1 MIEQSAALKG
11 RYCLFRGQ
19 QHTLRILPVNSNE
32 RCLMPLKIRKNKS
45 PLFIILLLIL
55 TLLTGLTAGYFSAH
69 GITENGKFEA
79 FSRKVFQNEVSGS
92 TLTLHYTLAHPEKQG
107 IPRKKATLGTI
118 PTDMKNTYQICSQY
132 EKKLKSFRYSCLS
145 TKNQLTLDSML
156 LYYHTEKSLGDNY
169 LLQEP
174 LGPSLGIQAQLPVLL
189 AEYAFYEDQDI
200 TDYLN
205 LLTTIRPY
213 FQSILKFEKK
223 KSEAGFFMS
232 DTTLDRVLAQ
242 CSAFIQNPDNNYM
255 LDIFQKKLSDYG
267 KLSVSEQNALIP
279 THKSLMKTEVI
290 PAYQELMTG
299 LEALRGTGK
308 NNRGLTY
315 FKGGKAYYLY
325 LLQSQTGSYVPVK
338 QMEKRLSRQLSS
350 EIGIAGTM
358 LRKNPELLTTLN
370 QGITFREMKPA
381 QMLNALQQKIQADF
395 PALADVTF
403 ELRTVHDSMKD
414 YLSPAFYLTPP
425 MDTGTPNVIYINPAA
440 SYQGLE
446 LFTTLAHEG
455 FPGHLYQTVTFER
468 QNPSGIRNLLCTSG
482 FAEGWATYIEP
493 FAYQYAAGYIKDPS
507 ATELARISW
516 LNRSINLCMY
526 SLLDIEIHYNG
537 WTQAE
542 AASFLKAFGIEEST
556 VVSEIYQYILETP
569 GNYLKYYW
577 GYLSLLDLRTS
588 EQNRLG
594 QDFDL
599 KKFHSQVLK
608 IGGVQFP
615 VLEKYID
622 AEF

>member
-1 MIEQSAALKG
+1 MIEQSILLKG
-11 RYCLFRGQ
+11 SPMSF
-19 QHTLRILPVNSNE
+19 
-32 RCLMPLKIRKNKS
+32 KIRGKKS
-45 PLFIILLLIL
+45 PLFITLLLVL
-55 TLLTGLTAGYFSAH
+55 TLFAGLTAGYFSAH

-79 FSRKVFQNEVSGS
+79 FFRKVFQNEVSGS

-107 IPRKKATLGTI
+107 IPRKKASLGTV

-132 EKKLKSFRYSCLS
+132 EEKLKSFRYSRLS
-145 TKNQLTLDSML
+145 TENQLTLDSML

-189 AEYAFYEDQDI
+189 AEYAFYENQDI

-205 LLTTIRPY
+205 LLTTIQPY

-242 CSAFIQNPDNNYM
+242 CSAFIQNPDNSYM
-255 LDIFQKKLSDYG
+255 LNIFQKKLSDYG
-267 KLSVSEQNALIP
+267 KLSASEQNALIL

-315 FKGGKAYYLY
+315 FKGGKSYYLY

-358 LRKNPELLTTLN
+358 LRKKPELLTILN
-370 QGITFREMKPA
+370 QGITFKKMKPA

-440 SYQGLE
+440 NYQGLE

-455 FPGHLYQTVTFER
+455 FPGHLYQTVTFQR

-482 FAEGWATYIEP
+482 FAEGWATYVEP
-493 FAYQYAAGYIKDPS
+493 FAYQYAADYIQDPF

-542 AASFLKAFGIEEST
+542 AASFLKAFGIEDST

-577 GYLSLLDLRTS
+577 GYLSILDLRTS

-608 IGGVQFP
+608 IGGVQYP

>member
-1 MIEQSAALKG
+1 MS
-11 RYCLFRGQ
+11 F
-19 QHTLRILPVNSNE
+19 
-32 RCLMPLKIRKNKS
+32 KIRGKKS
-45 PLFIILLLIL
+45 PLFITLLLVL
-55 TLLTGLTAGYFSAH
+55 TLFAGLTAGYFSAH

-92 TLTLHYTLAHPEKQG
+92 TLTLHYSLAHPEKQG
-107 IPRKKATLGTI
+107 IPRKKASLGTV

-132 EKKLKSFRYSCLS
+132 EEKLKSFRYSRLS
-145 TKNQLTLDSML
+145 TENQLTLDSML

-189 AEYAFYEDQDI
+189 AEYAFYEAQDI

-267 KLSVSEQNALIP
+267 KLSVSEQNALIL

-315 FKGGKAYYLY
+315 FKGGKVYYLY
-325 LLQSQTGSYVPVK
+325 LLQTGSYVPVK

-358 LRKNPELLTTLN
+358 LRKNPELLATLN
-370 QGITFREMKPA
+370 QGITFKEMKPA

-577 GYLSLLDLRTS
+577 GYLSILDLRTS

-599 KKFHSQVLK
+599 KKFHNQVLK

>member
-1 MIEQSAALKG
+1 MIEQSILLKG
-11 RYCLFRGQ
+11 S
-19 QHTLRILPVNSNE
+19 P
-32 RCLMPLKIRKNKS
+32 MPFKIRGKKS
-45 PLFIILLLIL
+45 PLFITLLLVL
-55 TLLTGLTAGYFSAH
+55 TLFAGLTAGYFSAH

-107 IPRKKATLGTI
+107 IPRKKASLGTV

-132 EKKLKSFRYSCLS
+132 EEKLKSFRYSRLS
-145 TKNQLTLDSML
+145 TENQLTLDSML

-189 AEYAFYEDQDI
+189 AEYAFYEAQDI

-242 CSAFIQNPDNNYM
+242 CSAFIQDPDNNYM

-267 KLSVSEQNALIP
+267 KLSTSEQNALVL

-308 NNRGLTY
+308 NDRGLTY

-350 EIGIAGTM
+350 EIDIAGTM
-358 LRKNPELLTTLN
+358 LRKNPELLATLN
-370 QGITFREMKPA
+370 QGITFKEMKPA
-381 QMLNALQQKIQADF
+381 QMLNALHQKIQADF

-440 SYQGLE
+440 NYQGLE

-455 FPGHLYQTVTFER
+455 FPGHLYQTVTFQR

-482 FAEGWATYIEP
+482 FAEGWATYVEP
-493 FAYQYAAGYIKDPS
+493 FAYQYAAGYIKDPF
-507 ATELARISW
+507 ATELAGISW

-542 AASFLKAFGIEEST
+542 AASFLKAFGIEDST

-608 IGGVQFP
+608 IGGVQYP

>member
-1 MIEQSAALKG
+1 
-11 RYCLFRGQ
+11 
-19 QHTLRILPVNSNE
+19 
-32 RCLMPLKIRKNKS
+32 MPLKIRKNKS

-189 AEYAFYEDQDI
+189 AEYAFYEAQDI

-267 KLSVSEQNALIP
+267 KLSTSEQNALVL

-308 NNRGLTY
+308 NDRGLTY

-358 LRKNPELLTTLN
+358 LRKNPELLATLN
-370 QGITFREMKPA
+370 QGITFKEMKPA

-440 SYQGLE
+440 NYQGLE

-455 FPGHLYQTVTFER
+455 FPGHLYQTVTFQR

-482 FAEGWATYIEP
+482 FAEGWATYVEP
-493 FAYQYAAGYIKDPS
+493 FAYQYAADYIQDPF

-542 AASFLKAFGIEEST
+542 AASFLKAFGIEDST

-577 GYLSLLDLRTS
+577 GYLSILDLRTS

-608 IGGVQFP
+608 IGGVQYP

>member
-1 MIEQSAALKG
+1 MIEQSILLKG
-11 RYCLFRGQ
+11 S
-19 QHTLRILPVNSNE
+19 P
-32 RCLMPLKIRKNKS
+32 MPFKIRGKKS
-45 PLFIILLLIL
+45 PLFITFLLVL
-55 TLLTGLTAGYFSAH
+55 TLFAGLTAGYFSAH

-79 FSRKVFQNEVSGS
+79 FSRKVFQNEISGS

-107 IPRKKATLGTI
+107 IPRKKASLGTV

-132 EKKLKSFRYSCLS
+132 EEKLKSFRYSRLS
-145 TKNQLTLDSML
+145 TENQLTLDSML

-189 AEYAFYEDQDI
+189 AEYAFYEAQDI

-267 KLSVSEQNALIP
+267 KLSTSEQNALVL

-308 NNRGLTY
+308 NDRGLTY

-350 EIGIAGTM
+350 EISIAGTM
-358 LRKNPELLTTLN
+358 LRKNPELLATLN
-370 QGITFREMKPA
+370 QGITFKEMKPA

-395 PALADVTF
+395 PALSDVSF

-440 SYQGLE
+440 NYQGLE

-455 FPGHLYQTVTFER
+455 FPGHLYQTVTFQR

-482 FAEGWATYIEP
+482 FAEGWATYVEP
-493 FAYQYAAGYIKDPS
+493 FAYQYAADYIQDPF
-507 ATELARISW
+507 ATELAKISW

-542 AASFLKAFGIEEST
+542 AASFLKAFGIEDST

-577 GYLSLLDLRTS
+577 GYLSILDLRTS

-608 IGGVQFP
+608 IGGVQYP

>member
-1 MIEQSAALKG
+1 MIEQSILLKG
-11 RYCLFRGQ
+11 S
-19 QHTLRILPVNSNE
+19 P
-32 RCLMPLKIRKNKS
+32 MPFKIRGKKS
-45 PLFIILLLIL
+45 PLFITLLLVL
-55 TLLTGLTAGYFSAH
+55 TLFAGLTAGYFSAH
-69 GITENGKFEA
+69 AITENGKFEA

-107 IPRKKATLGTI
+107 IPRKKASLGTV

-132 EKKLKSFRYSCLS
+132 EEKLKSFRYSRLS
-145 TKNQLTLDSML
+145 TENQLTLDSML

-189 AEYAFYEDQDI
+189 AEYAFYEAQDI

-267 KLSVSEQNALIP
+267 KLSVSEQNALIL

-358 LRKNPELLTTLN
+358 LRKKPELLTILN
-370 QGITFREMKPA
+370 QGITFKKMKPA

-440 SYQGLE
+440 SYQELE

-455 FPGHLYQTVTFER
+455 FPGHLYQTVTFQR

-482 FAEGWATYIEP
+482 FAEGWATYVEP
-493 FAYQYAAGYIKDPS
+493 FAYQYAADYIQDPS

-542 AASFLKAFGIEEST
+542 AASFLKAFGIKDST
-556 VVSEIYQYILETP
+556 VVSVIYQYILETP

-608 IGGVQFP
+608 IGGVQCWRSILTRNFNQI
-615 VLEKYID
+615 K
-622 AEF
+622 

>member
-1 MIEQSAALKG
+1 MIEQSILLKG
-11 RYCLFRGQ
+11 S
-19 QHTLRILPVNSNE
+19 P
-32 RCLMPLKIRKNKS
+32 MPFKIRGKKS
-45 PLFIILLLIL
+45 PLFITLLLVL
-55 TLLTGLTAGYFSAH
+55 TLFAGLTAGYFSAH

-107 IPRKKATLGTI
+107 ILRKKASLGTV

-132 EKKLKSFRYSCLS
+132 EEKLKSFRYSRLS
-145 TKNQLTLDSML
+145 TENQLTLDSML

-267 KLSVSEQNALIP
+267 KLSVSEQNALIL

-358 LRKNPELLTTLN
+358 LRKNPELLATLN
-370 QGITFREMKPA
+370 QGITFKEMKPA

-493 FAYQYAAGYIKDPS
+493 FAYKYAAGYIKDPS

>member
-1 MIEQSAALKG
+1 MIEQSILLKG
-11 RYCLFRGQ
+11 S
-19 QHTLRILPVNSNE
+19 P
-32 RCLMPLKIRKNKS
+32 MPFKIRGKKS
-45 PLFIILLLIL
+45 PLFITLLLVL
-55 TLLTGLTAGYFSAH
+55 TLFAGLTAGYFSAH

-92 TLTLHYTLAHPEKQG
+92 TLTLHYNLAHPEKQG
-107 IPRKKATLGTI
+107 IPRKKASLGTV

-132 EKKLKSFRYSCLS
+132 EEKLKSFRYSRLS
-145 TKNQLTLDSML
+145 TENQLTLDSML
-156 LYYHTEKSLGDNY
+156 LYYHTEKTLGDNY

-189 AEYAFYEDQDI
+189 AEYAFYEAQDI

-255 LDIFQKKLSDYG
+255 LDIFQKKLLDYG
-267 KLSVSEQNALIP
+267 KLSVSEQNALIL

-308 NNRGLTY
+308 NDRGLTY

-358 LRKNPELLTTLN
+358 LRKNPELLATLN
-370 QGITFREMKPA
+370 QGITFKEMKPA

-425 MDTGTPNVIYINPAA
+425 MDIGTPNVIYINPAA

>member
-1 MIEQSAALKG
+1 MIEQSILLKG
-11 RYCLFRGQ
+11 S
-19 QHTLRILPVNSNE
+19 P
-32 RCLMPLKIRKNKS
+32 MPFKIRGKKS
-45 PLFIILLLIL
+45 PLFITLLLVL
-55 TLLTGLTAGYFSAH
+55 TLFAGLTAGYFSAH

-79 FSRKVFQNEVSGS
+79 FSRKVFQKEVSGS

-107 IPRKKATLGTI
+107 IPRKKASLGTV

-132 EKKLKSFRYSCLS
+132 EEKLKSFRYSRLS
-145 TKNQLTLDSML
+145 TENQLTLDSML

-189 AEYAFYEDQDI
+189 AEYAFYEAQDI

-267 KLSVSEQNALIP
+267 KLSVSEQNALIL

-358 LRKNPELLTTLN
+358 LRKKPKLLTILN
-370 QGITFREMKPA
+370 QGITFKKMKPA

-403 ELRTVHDSMKD
+403 ELRTVHDSLKD

-440 SYQGLE
+440 SYQELE

-455 FPGHLYQTVTFER
+455 FPGHLYQTVTFQR

-482 FAEGWATYIEP
+482 FAEGWATYVEP
-493 FAYQYAAGYIKDPS
+493 FAYQYAADYIQDPF

-542 AASFLKAFGIEEST
+542 AASFLKAFGIEDST

-577 GYLSLLDLRTS
+577 GYLSILDLRTS

-608 IGGVQFP
+608 IGGVQYP

>member
-1 MIEQSAALKG
+1 MIEQSILLKG
-11 RYCLFRGQ
+11 SPMSF
-19 QHTLRILPVNSNE
+19 
-32 RCLMPLKIRKNKS
+32 KIRGKKS
-45 PLFIILLLIL
+45 PLFITLLLVL
-55 TLLTGLTAGYFSAH
+55 TLFAGLTAGYFSAH

-107 IPRKKATLGTI
+107 IPRKKASLGTV

-132 EKKLKSFRYSCLS
+132 EEKLKSFRYSRLS
-145 TKNQLTLDSML
+145 TENQLTLDSML

-189 AEYAFYEDQDI
+189 AEYAFYEAQDI

-267 KLSVSEQNALIP
+267 KLSVSEQNALIL

-358 LRKNPELLTTLN
+358 LRKNPELLATLN
-370 QGITFREMKPA
+370 QGITFKEMKPV

-403 ELRTVHDSMKD
+403 ELRTIHDSMKA

-440 SYQGLE
+440 NYQGLE

-455 FPGHLYQTVTFER
+455 FPGHLYQTVTFQR

-482 FAEGWATYIEP
+482 FAEGWATYVEP
-493 FAYQYAAGYIKDPS
+493 FAYQYAADYIQDPF

-542 AASFLKAFGIEEST
+542 AASFLKAFGIEDST

-577 GYLSLLDLRTS
+577 GYLSILDLRTS

-608 IGGVQFP
+608 IGGVQYP

>member
-1 MIEQSAALKG
+1 MIEQSILLKG
-11 RYCLFRGQ
+11 SPMSF
-19 QHTLRILPVNSNE
+19 
-32 RCLMPLKIRKNKS
+32 KIRGKKS
-45 PLFIILLLIL
+45 PLFITLLLVL
-55 TLLTGLTAGYFSAH
+55 TLFAGLTAGYFSAH

-107 IPRKKATLGTI
+107 IPRKKASLGTV

-132 EKKLKSFRYSCLS
+132 EEKLKSFRYSRLS
-145 TKNQLTLDSML
+145 TENQLTLDSML

-189 AEYAFYEDQDI
+189 AEYAFYEAQDI

-267 KLSVSEQNALIP
+267 KLSVSEQNALIL

-358 LRKNPELLTTLN
+358 LRKNPELLATLN
-370 QGITFREMKPA
+370 QGITFKEMKPV

-403 ELRTVHDSMKD
+403 ELRTVHDSMKA

-440 SYQGLE
+440 NYQGLE

-455 FPGHLYQTVTFER
+455 FPGHLYQTVTFQR

-482 FAEGWATYIEP
+482 FAEGWATYVEP
-493 FAYQYAAGYIKDPS
+493 FAYQYAADYIQDPF

-542 AASFLKAFGIEEST
+542 AASFLKAFGIEDST

-577 GYLSLLDLRTS
+577 GYLSILDLRTS

-608 IGGVQFP
+608 IGGVQYP

>member
-1 MIEQSAALKG
+1 
-11 RYCLFRGQ
+11 
-19 QHTLRILPVNSNE
+19 
-32 RCLMPLKIRKNKS
+32 MPLKIRKNKS

-107 IPRKKATLGTI
+107 IPRKKASLGTV

-132 EKKLKSFRYSCLS
+132 EEKLKSFRYSRLS
-145 TKNQLTLDSML
+145 TENQLTLDSML
-156 LYYHTEKSLGDNY
+156 LYYHTEKSLGGNY

-174 LGPSLGIQAQLPVLL
+174 LGPSLGIQAQLPILL
-189 AEYAFYEDQDI
+189 AEYAFYKDQDI

-223 KSEAGFFMS
+223 KSDAGFFMS
-232 DTTLDRVLAQ
+232 DATLDRVLAQ
-242 CSAFIQNPDNNYM
+242 CSAFIQNPGSNYM
-255 LDIFQKKLSDYG
+255 LDIFQKKLSEYG
-267 KLSVSEQNALIP
+267 KLSPSEQSALVL

-381 QMLNALQQKIQADF
+381 QMLNTLQQKIQADF
-395 PALADVTF
+395 PSLTDVTF

>member
-1 MIEQSAALKG
+1 MIEQSILLKG
-11 RYCLFRGQ
+11 S
-19 QHTLRILPVNSNE
+19 P
-32 RCLMPLKIRKNKS
+32 MPFKIRGKKS
-45 PLFIILLLIL
+45 PLFITLLLVL
-55 TLLTGLTAGYFSAH
+55 TLFAGLTAGYFSAH

-107 IPRKKATLGTI
+107 IPRKKASLGTV

-132 EKKLKSFRYSCLS
+132 EEKLKSFRYSRLS
-145 TKNQLTLDSML
+145 TENQLTLDSML

-189 AEYAFYEDQDI
+189 AEYAFYEAQDI

-205 LLTTIRPY
+205 LLTPIRPY

-242 CSAFIQNPDNNYM
+242 CSAFIQNPDNSYM
-255 LDIFQKKLSDYG
+255 LNIFQKKLSDYG
-267 KLSVSEQNALIP
+267 KLSVSEQNALIL

-358 LRKNPELLTTLN
+358 LRKKPELLTILN
-370 QGITFREMKPA
+370 QGITFKKMKPA

-440 SYQGLE
+440 SYQELE

-455 FPGHLYQTVTFER
+455 FPGHLYQTVTFQR

-482 FAEGWATYIEP
+482 FAEGWATYVEP
-493 FAYQYAAGYIKDPS
+493 FAYQYAADYIQDPS

-542 AASFLKAFGIEEST
+542 AASFLKAFGIEDST

-577 GYLSLLDLRTS
+577 GYLSILDLRTS

-608 IGGVQFP
+608 IGGVQYP

>member
-1 MIEQSAALKG
+1 MS
-11 RYCLFRGQ
+11 F
-19 QHTLRILPVNSNE
+19 
-32 RCLMPLKIRKNKS
+32 KIRGKKS
-45 PLFIILLLIL
+45 PLFITLLLVL
-55 TLLTGLTAGYFSAH
+55 TLFAGLTAGYFSAH

-79 FSRKVFQNEVSGS
+79 FFRKVFQNEVSGS

-107 IPRKKATLGTI
+107 IPRKKASLGTV

-132 EKKLKSFRYSCLS
+132 EEKLKSFRYSRLS
-145 TKNQLTLDSML
+145 TENQLTLDSML

-189 AEYAFYEDQDI
+189 AEYAFYEAQDI

-267 KLSVSEQNALIP
+267 KLSVSEQNALIL

-358 LRKNPELLTTLN
+358 LRKNPELLATLN
-370 QGITFREMKPA
+370 QGITFKEMKPV

-403 ELRTVHDSMKD
+403 ELRTVHDSMKA

-440 SYQGLE
+440 NYQGLE

-455 FPGHLYQTVTFER
+455 FPGHLYQTVTFQR

-482 FAEGWATYIEP
+482 FAEGWATYVEP
-493 FAYQYAAGYIKDPS
+493 FAYQYAADYIQDPF

-542 AASFLKAFGIEEST
+542 AASFLKAFGIEDST
-556 VVSEIYQYILETP
+556 VVSEIYQYLLETP

-577 GYLSLLDLRTS
+577 GYLSILDLRTS

-608 IGGVQFP
+608 IGGVQYP

>member
-1 MIEQSAALKG
+1 
-11 RYCLFRGQ
+11 
-19 QHTLRILPVNSNE
+19 
-32 RCLMPLKIRKNKS
+32 MPLKIRKNKS

-92 TLTLHYTLAHPEKQG
+92 TLTPHYTLAHPEKQG

-267 KLSVSEQNALIP
+267 KLSVSEQNALIL

-358 LRKNPELLTTLN
+358 LLKNPELLTTLN
-370 QGITFREMKPA
+370 Q
-381 QMLNALQQKIQADF
+381 
-395 PALADVTF
+395 
-403 ELRTVHDSMKD
+403 
-414 YLSPAFYLTPP
+414 
-425 MDTGTPNVIYINPAA
+425 
-440 SYQGLE
+440 
-446 LFTTLAHEG
+446 
-455 FPGHLYQTVTFER
+455 
-468 QNPSGIRNLLCTSG
+468 
-482 FAEGWATYIEP
+482 
-493 FAYQYAAGYIKDPS
+493 
-507 ATELARISW
+507 
-516 LNRSINLCMY
+516 
-526 SLLDIEIHYNG
+526 
-537 WTQAE
+537 
-542 AASFLKAFGIEEST
+542 
-556 VVSEIYQYILETP
+556 
-569 GNYLKYYW
+569 
-577 GYLSLLDLRTS
+577 
-588 EQNRLG
+588 
-594 QDFDL
+594 
-599 KKFHSQVLK
+599 
-608 IGGVQFP
+608 
-615 VLEKYID
+615 
-622 AEF
+622 